1 MKFIR
6 IWGQEQTH
14 QIEMEEGYTGN
25 DSIKKNHLYNNY
37 CV

>member
-6 IWGQEQTH
+6 IWGQEETH

-25 DSIKKNHLYNNY
+25 DSIKKKSSIQ
-37 CV
+37 